1 MVLGKTLSLVLYT
14 LQNLLKYPDVILITN
29 IDIKYPLDNIQYKYN
44 SVKEM
49 LDILI
54 LSLKNDNAKG
64 YIIVCDEIQLV
75 IEKMAQM
82 GNKDLLAILSQLR
95 KLHVEILGTC
105 QLFNKLN
112 KDIRDYLIQNGQI
125 INCTTILGSLTI
137 QRFFD
142 MDSIREMGTG
152 QLSGISTKKF
162 KFFIHT
168 QELYASYE
176 TSALIGQI
184 LELLEGS
191 YAT

>member
-1 MVLGKTLSLVLYT
+1 MKSLYNPFNFVVNAVHRDLEPVPYYPNYGMKIWVGRYGSGKTLSLVLYT
-14 LQNLLKYPDVILITN
+14 LQNLLQYPEVILISN
-29 IDIKYPLDNIQYKYN
+29 ISIKYKDLKNRVYIYN
-44 SVKEM
+44 TVQEM

-54 LSLKNDNAKG
+54 LSLKNDKAKG

-125 INCTTILGSLTI
+125 INCTTI
-137 QRFFD
+137 
-142 MDSIREMGTG
+142 
-152 QLSGISTKKF
+152 
-162 KFFIHT
+162 
-168 QELYASYE
+168 
-176 TSALIGQI
+176 
-184 LELLEGS
+184 
-191 YAT
+191 